1 MRIITTLAVVILMM
15 GRRGESSPLQFEV
28 QGRSYKVRLTY
39 RRKNGNTNAFERPQ
53 CLGDEIG
60 TDVLVIGNFSVI
72 VGEGGHP
79 GLDFRLADPH
89 GRKLVSKSSTRTSSF
104 RFETKDDGEYVMC
117 WENTNTQS
125 VIVEFELEVGADA
138 RFKDI
143 AATKK
148 HIKPV
153 EAALIYLEVQLKNL
167 MNKVDDIRMHENQ
180 MEMTTESTAQRLLG
194 FSFLTILS
202 LLVLGIWEV
211 FYIKSFLRSVYIL

>member
-1 MRIITTLAVVILMM
+1 MILALMM
-15 GRRGESSPLQFEV
+15 MMMMMCCESSLLGFEV
-28 QGRSYKVRLTY
+28 QGRSHKVRHAHPHASSQSST
-39 RRKNGNTNAFERPQ
+39 RNVAQ

-72 VGEGGHP
+72 ADGHHP
-79 GLDFRLADPH
+79 GLDFRLTDPT
-89 GRKLVSKSSTRTSSF
+89 GRKVVSYNMVSRGEF
-104 RFETKDDGEYVMC
+104 RFETKYDGEYVMC
-117 WENTNTQS
+117 WENTDRES
-125 VIVEFELEVGADA
+125 VDVEFDMEVGADA

-148 HIKPV
+148 HIQPI
-153 EAALIYLEVQLKNL
+153 ESALIYLEVQLKNL

-211 FYIKSFLRSVYIL
+211 FYIKRFLRSVYIL